1 MLDTSSIPR
10 ASISNARNWIDT
22 SVDEWDAEEVE
33 KETHLCSLCTAENSP
48 CRVMTGRSSTYDELY
63 KASLDEKP
71 EQLFLAH
78 IYTQNDVMLK
88 QKEVAL
94 NHMTI
99 GTHESS
105 NQALNFTTRPIRDW
119 EDIEDIDDDLRCRYS
134 EHVAGILL
142 ESVMV

>member
-33 KETHLCSLCTAENSP
+33 KETHLCSLCTAENSL